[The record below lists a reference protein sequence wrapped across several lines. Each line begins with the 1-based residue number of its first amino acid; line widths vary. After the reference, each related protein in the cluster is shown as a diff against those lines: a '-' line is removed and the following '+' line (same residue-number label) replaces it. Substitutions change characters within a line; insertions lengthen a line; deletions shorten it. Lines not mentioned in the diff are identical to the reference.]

1 MKQADN
7 ASRTRE
13 HNRIW
18 KIAHDKEK
26 EAKTFAK
33 KALRENAGYRSIS
46 FESKKGREGTGIVDV
61 VGVRR
66 NRANRDT
73 IDVILVQVK
82 GGSARITANDLKRL
96 HDAKV
101 QVNYTVATKPG
112 RSVVFNPPLNSK

>member
-1 MKQADN
+1 LKPVEEA
-7 ASRTRE
+7 ARTRKYD
-13 HNRIW
+13 RIW
-18 KIAHDKEK
+18 KIAHDREK
-26 EAKTFAK
+26 VAKTFAK
-33 KALRENAGYRSIS
+33 KALRENAGYRSVS

-66 NRANRDT
+66 NGINRDT
-73 IDVILVQVK
+73 IDVILVQIK

-101 QVNYTVATKPG
+101 RVNYTVATKPG